1 MESASRQRVGLVPAR
16 YLDNPELGALELAVL
31 FILCTHANRL
41 GVCWPSQ
48 ATIAAKAKLDRSTV
62 NRILAKLG
70 ALGLVE
76 KGRHPNPRIR
86 ACTYRLVGHDALMGD
101 FLNGLDNAAEEAAAA
116 IPVVVHDT
124 EHSEQDSLSLKRA
137 GAHREDKD
145 LMDQGK
151 AADETAP
158 LDETWDPNPADLAFA
173 RIHRPDLTQSDLI
186 LIARKFALHYRGR
199 QVADPSALFRRWLL
213 TEKKNHVRID
223 CPDSRRSSSRHD
235 DVRRTGRAA
244 PPCSGQARFDAWA
257 RAALARRERFAHV
270 G

>member
-1 MESASRQRVGLVPAR
+1 MDSVSRQRVGLVSAR
-16 YLDNPELGALELAVL
+16 YLDNSEVGALELAIL
-31 FILCTHANRL
+31 FVLCTHANRL

-48 ATIAAKAKLDRSTV
+48 ATIAARTKLDRGTV
-62 NRILAKLG
+62 NRVLTKLV

-76 KGRHPNPRIR
+76 KGHHPNPRIR
-86 ACTYRLVGHDALMGD
+86 TCTYRLVGHDALMED
-101 FLNGLDNAAEEAAAA
+101 FLNGLDSSAEEAG
-116 IPVVVHDT
+116 VGVGDT